1 MHCSHCGHGDMI
13 EIRMAVGGEDIA
25 FRRCGRCDA
34 KAWVGLDGPVALGRV
49 LDLARPDRVR

>member
-1 MHCSHCGHGDMI
+1 MI